1 MGVAPID
8 RKDPPKPRSRVL
20 HRVLS
25 DGSLTKKASLNAVA
39 AGVDQGARMLAKFLV
54 TPFLVRTLGDTWYG
68 VWQVLRNLID
78 QAGPASGRPG
88 EALKWTVAHDQQSE
102 DAERKRR
109 YVGDAI
115 AVWFL
120 FLPLLLAI
128 GAVLTWYAPIWLNL
142 ESFASTI
149 RITAA
154 ILTFDVVLTSLA
166 YLPMSVLQGENLGYK
181 RIGLTAA
188 VMTVEAGLMA
198 GVVWAGWG
206 LPGLA
211 LAVLTATTITGVVYL
226 TITRSQVPWFGIA
239 RPTRESVRK
248 FTGLSWWFLIW
259 NLVNR
264 SLIASD
270 VIVLGI
276 AGGPALVTTYSLS
289 RFAPQTITVTVAT
302 FIFAIMPGLGG
313 VVGSGDVRRA
323 ARVRSETLAMVWLL
337 TVTGGVGV
345 ILWDQSFLD
354 IWVPGQQTSIAVI
367 VGIVVMTLQLAMIRT
382 DANIIDLTLNLRRKV
397 LLGAFASALSAGL
410 GWVLLDRFGIAGL
423 VVGFIAGRAVLSV
436 AYPTMIGRMLEVP
449 LGDQVRAVIRPGI
462 ATIVLFAGAA
472 WLADIVHA
480 GSWAAL
486 FLGAAASAVVVAPLA
501 YFGGLSRASRG
512 QVWNRVRRAAK
523 LR

>member
-1 MGVAPID
+1 M
-8 RKDPPKPRSRVL
+8 L
-20 HRVLS
+20 NRVLS

-88 EALKWTVAHDQQSE
+88 EALKWTVAHDQVS
-102 DAERKRR
+102 DDDERKRQ

-128 GAVLTWYAPIWLNL
+128 GALLTWYAPIWLNL
-142 ESFASTI
+142 EGSATTI

-154 ILTFDVVLTSLA
+154 ILTLDVVVTSLA
-166 YLPMSVLQGENLGYK
+166 YLPVSVLQGENLGYK

-198 GVVWAGWG
+198 AVVWAGWG

-211 LAVLTATTITGVVYL
+211 LAVLTATTLTGLVYL
-226 TITRSQVPWFGIA
+226 TITRAQVPWFGVA
-239 RPTRESVRK
+239 RPSRESVRK

-313 VVGSGDVRRA
+313 VVGSGDVQRA

-337 TVTGGVGV
+337 TVTGGAGV
-345 ILWDQSFLD
+345 ILWDRSFLD
-354 IWVPGQQTSIAVI
+354 LWVPGQQTSIAVI

-397 LLGAFASALSAGL
+397 LLGAFASAISAVL
-410 GWVLLDRFGIAGL
+410 GWVMLDRYGL
-423 VVGFIAGRAVLSV
+423 VGLVAGFIAGRAVLSV
-436 AYPTMIGRMLEVP
+436 AYPTMIGRMLDVP
-449 LGDQVRAVIRPGI
+449 PGSQLRAIVRPGV
-462 ATIVLFAGAA
+462 ATMAIFGGAA
-472 WLADIVHA
+472 WLAGIVHA
-480 GSWAAL
+480 GSWVTL
-486 FLGAAASAVVVAPLA
+486 LVGAAVSAVLVAPLA
-501 YFGGLSRASRG
+501 FFGGLSAAPRR
-512 QVWNRVRRAAK
+512 QVWNRFRRAAR